1 MSNLGPAQREQ
12 DYPADNPVDFKYFS
26 NNKIIIN
33 SLNSLMINIMNIYLR
48 AVKVHGAIPQR
59 QCPRLIRCETSTD
72 AAISTRTTF
81 TSTGSVQ
88 AVLLAQIVVQSICF
102 FL

>member
-33 SLNSLMINIMNIYLR
+33 SLNSLKINEHNE
-48 AVKVHGAIPQR
+48 H
-59 QCPRLIRCETSTD
+59 
-72 AAISTRTTF
+72 
-81 TSTGSVQ
+81 
-88 AVLLAQIVVQSICF
+88 LL
-102 FL
+102 